1 MPTRSRPKTA
11 RPQRAQTT
19 KAAKPAK
26 PGAAKATAVTRR
38 STKQAV
44 RSAAARAVEQVM
56 NSKEAFALMMRRLE
70 AAGWQVER
78 APGERE
84 QPVERGEA

>member
-1 MPTRSRPKTA
+1 MTTRPKPKTA
-11 RPQRAQTT
+11 KPTKLLKPKPT
-19 KAAKPAK
+19 KAATK
-26 PGAAKATAVTRR
+26 R
-38 STKQAV
+38 STKPAV

-56 NSKEAFALMMRRLE
+56 NSKEAFGLMMRRLE

-84 QPVERGEA
+84 QPVERGQA